1 MAQDLD
7 ANWEVLGE
15 AVQQSMRVA
24 GIAGVPG
31 MDNPYERLKELTR
44 GRRVDGPV
52 MRDFIAGLELPADMA
67 DRLTGMSPATYTGLS
82 ARLVEFLGE

>member
-1 MAQDLD
+1 MMKGLD
-7 ANWEVLGE
+7 ALHTPD
-15 AVQQSMRVA
+15 MVA
-24 GIAGVPG
+24 GGYHSPTPTG
-31 MDNPYERLKELTR
+31 MGNAYERLKELTR